1 MPAPVPGPDMEIL
14 PSFLFSVTFLTKG
27 VIPNAVDIRFSKVG
41 GLSAEIGTTPI
52 TEGGQNLYQ
61 HRLPDSISYGNLVL
75 ERGRV
80 LLSPL
85 DAQTNIA
92 FTLFD
97 FRAVL
102 SHVLIMLHGEEGA
115 PRAAWMAFDAYP
127 VSWSSSDLDA
137 SATEFLVDVLELAYT
152 RLQRVSL

>member
-1 MPAPVPGPDMEIL
+1 MEIL
-14 PSFLFSVTFLTKG
+14 PSFLFSVTFLAKG
-27 VIPNAVDIRFSKVG
+27 VIPNAVDIRFSKVS
-41 GLSAEIGTTPI
+41 GLSAEVATSTV

-61 HRLPDSISYGNLVL
+61 HRLPDHISYGNLVL

-85 DAQTNIA
+85 DMQTTMA

-97 FRAVL
+97 FRPAL
-102 SHVLIMLHGEEGA
+102 SHVLIMLHGEEGG

-127 VSWSSSDLDA
+127 VTWSSSDLDA
-137 SATEFLVDVLELAYT
+137 SATEVLIDTLELAYT
-152 RLQRVSL
+152 RLQRIGL